1 MSVIRAVFLVS
12 SALVLLIFSSPSTA
26 QSFKPVGG
34 LDCNG
39 YSKVQKPL
47 RPQDVCADFRSEYG
61 QRGYDNGHYVG
72 HDEPSVGFI
81 STVSHSGNNLQWEIT
96 LPRERPLPATQSFE
110 NFVAFWF
117 AMALCDPN
125 SGFVRGPCIP
135 DSDENNPN
143 TAGSAFLEMQFFPPG
158 EIGHFTPGAH
168 GDRDGD
174 DAPCF
179 PGPTVAGCLGADVD
193 FDGTSYLFDW
203 PDGTRNNATSIA
215 IRSVKGSGIGPL
227 SAANGGHY
235 ERPYPI
241 IHFETDVAASEA
253 TCQPDAVGC
262 VVPPRGAK
270 FYPFFALATE
280 LDDGGQGEGARSS
293 SAISGAPAS
302 ITLAKMRSMA
312 RRTCIG
318 SSARRAVVRGAIR
331 AFCDRVT
338 RIDANTELR
347 AVFIARS

>member
-72 HDEPSVGFI
+72 HDEPSAGFI

-143 TAGSAFLEMQFFPPG
+143 TAGSAFLEMQFYPPG
-158 EIGHFTPGAH
+158 NPPFITPISCDLTHWCASLHINSLETMDNGKLNPDCTETTNFAFIQ
-168 GDRDGD
+168 GDRIPTG
-174 DAPCF
+174 P
-179 PGPTVAGCLGADVD
+179 PGP
-193 FDGTSYLFDW
+193 
-203 PDGTRNNATSIA
+203 NN
-215 IRSVKGSGIGPL
+215 L
-227 SAANGGHY
+227 N
-235 ERPYPI
+235 
-241 IHFETDVAASEA
+241 AASV
-253 TCQPDAVGC
+253 TPNSQTLLMNQGDRLRITIKG
-262 VVPPRGAK
+262 VPGD
-270 FYPFFALATE
+270 FS
-280 LDDGGQGEGARSS
+280 GGVLTLIEDLSTGQSGEGARSS

-318 SSARRAVVRGAIR
+318 SSARTAVVRGAIR

-338 RIDANTELR
+338 RIDANTKLR